1 MPTVSVILPVYN
13 GEKTIRSTLESV
25 LHQTFT
31 DFELLI
37 INDGS
42 IDGTV
47 DAIESFDDSR
57 IQVFSYENAGLSAS
71 RNRGISRATGEYL
84 AFIDADDLWTADKL
98 EAQFQALQDNPDAA
112 VAYSWTDYIN
122 EAGDYIYSGSHL
134 TVNGDALPHLLLL
147 CFLENGS
154 NPLIRRDALLEVG
167 DFDETLP
174 AAEDWDMYFRLA
186 AKYQFA
192 CVPRPQI
199 LYRITASSMSADILQ
214 QEAACLKVL
223 DRAFD
228 RATQEL
234 QYLQKPSYANL
245 YKYLTPKA
253 LQEPIEPDRARTA
266 GRFISQIIENDPN
279 FRVRTD
285 LLSSALLVS
294 ATSALLEPSLA
305 NILPDNFKP
314 TCPVKRFL
322 DETRIDP
329 YPTISVILPV
339 YNGAKTIRETIE
351 SVLDQY
357 FSDFELIIIDNG
369 CEDNTLEVIS
379 SIQDYRIKVFSRSHA
394 GQSASR
400 NFGVTK
406 AGGDYIAFIDAD
418 DLWTREKLS
427 QQLRVL
433 QENPEV
439 PVVYSWVDY
448 IDEAGEFLHS
458 GSHSNIEEDI
468 YAYLMLDN
476 FLESASNPLFRRQAF
491 IDIGRFDE
499 DLKAAE
505 DWDLALRFAKKSQL
519 ICIPEVQVMCR
530 ITPDAL
536 LSNIAPLESSFLTV
550 LDRAFD
556 RVSELA
562 HLKPQS
568 LGNLYRS
575 LSARALRPPLTPS
588 NCQATVKFLGKIIT
602 CDPSHIHSKETISSL
617 WFNSATFALLPTI
630 SSIEKLQSE
639 LKWVFD
645 PVELLEYNRL
655 RPFPTISVIIPV
667 YNGAGT
673 IQETIESVLNQT
685 FTDFEIVV
693 IDDGS
698 KDNTVDVVK
707 SIGDYRVKVF
717 SYANAGQGESRNRGI
732 DRATGEYLAFIDAD
746 DLWTEDKLEKQLAA
760 LQENPH
766 AEVAYSWVNY
776 IDESSKFIRQGGRI
790 EVNGDAYGHLLLT
803 DFLENGSNPLVRRE
817 AFDEVGNFDK
827 DLPPAEDWDMW
838 LRLAAKYDFVCVPQ
852 AQILYRMTS
861 TSQSTN
867 VVRLERSC
875 RRVLDRAF
883 AVKKADS
890 LQHLQPQSLANLY
903 QYLTYKALENLQD
916 PERAKVAT
924 RFFWTIVKN
933 DRGFLRQRRI
943 SLMVILKSYSMAFL
957 PESMAA
963 ALRPRIDRIS
973 YLTDLFIRIRPVP
986 F

>member
-13 GEKTIRSTLESV
+13 GEKTIRETLESI
-25 LHQTFT
+25 LKQTLT
-31 DFELLI
+31 DFELLV

-42 IDGTV
+42 IDGTLE
-47 DAIESFDDSR
+47 AIESFNDTR
-57 IQVFSYENAGLSAS
+57 IQVFSYPNAGLSAS

-84 AFIDADDLWTADKL
+84 AFIDADDLWTEDKL
-98 EAQFQALQDNPDAA
+98 EAQFQALQENPEAA

-122 EAGDYIYSGSHL
+122 EAGEYIYSGSHL
-134 TVNGDALPHLLLL
+134 SVNGDVLPHLLLL

-154 NPLIRRDALLEVG
+154 NPLIRKEAILEVG
-167 DFDETLP
+167 DFDESLP

-186 AKYQFA
+186 AKYQFT
-192 CVPRPQI
+192 CIPRPQI

-223 DRAFD
+223 ERAFD
-228 RATQEL
+228 RAPQEL

-253 LQEPIEPDRARTA
+253 LQDPIQPDRARTA

-294 ATSALLEPSLA
+294 ATSALLEPSVA
-305 NILPDNFKP
+305 KILPDNFKP

-329 YPTISVILPV
+329 YPTISVILSV
-339 YNGAKTIRETIE
+339 HNGAKTIGETIE

-357 FSDFELIIIDNG
+357 FSDFELIIVDDG
-369 CEDNTLEVIS
+369 SQDNTLEVIS
-379 SIQDYRIKVFSRSHA
+379 DFKDYRIKVFSRSHS

-400 NFGVTK
+400 NFGVSK

-427 QQLRVL
+427 EQLKVL
-433 QENPEV
+433 QENPDV
-439 PVVYSWVDY
+439 GLVYSWVNY
-448 IDEAGEFLHS
+448 IDEAGELLHS
-458 GSHSNIEEDI
+458 GSHRYLEDDL
-468 YAYLMLDN
+468 YSYLLLDN
-476 FLESASNPLFRRQAF
+476 LLESASNPLIRRQTF
-491 IDIGRFDE
+491 LNLGGFNE
-499 DLKAAE
+499 ELKAAE
-505 DWDLALRFAKKSQL
+505 DWDLAFRFTKESQL
-519 ICIPEVQVMCR
+519 VCIPEVQVFCR
-530 ITPDAL
+530 ITPEAL
-536 LSNIAPLESSFLTV
+536 LSNVAPLESSFITV
-550 LDRAFD
+550 VDRAFD
-556 RVSELA
+556 RVPELA
-562 HLKPQS
+562 YLKPQG
-568 LGNLYRS
+568 LGNLYRK
-575 LSARALRPPLTPS
+575 LSARALRSPLTPS
-588 NCQATVKFLGKIIT
+588 NCQAAVKFLGKIIT
-602 CDPSHIHSKETISSL
+602 CDPSHIHAKETISSL
-617 WFNSATFALLPTI
+617 WFNSATFALLPTT
-630 SSIEKLQSE
+630 SSIQKLQRE

-645 PVELLEYNRL
+645 SAELLEYNRP

-673 IQETIESVLNQT
+673 IQETIESVLSQT
-685 FTDFEIVV
+685 FTDFELIIV
-693 IDDGS
+693 DDGS
-698 KDNTVDVVK
+698 TDNTVDVVK
-707 SIGDYRVKVF
+707 SIGDYRLKVF

-732 DRATGEYLAFIDAD
+732 DRATGEYLAFVDAD

-760 LQENPH
+760 LKENPD
-766 AEVAYSWVNY
+766 AGVAYSWVNY
-776 IDESSKFIRQGGRI
+776 IDESSKFIRKGGRI

-817 AFDEVGNFDK
+817 AFAEVGGFDK

-838 LRLAAKYDFVCVPQ
+838 LRLAAKYDFVCVPE

-883 AVKKADS
+883 AASKANS
-890 LQHLQPQSLANLY
+890 LKHLKSQSLANLY

-943 SLMVILKSYSMAFL
+943 SLMVILKSYTVAFL
-957 PESMAA
+957 PESIAQS
-963 ALRPRIDRIS
+963 LRPRIDRIS

-986 F
+986 Y